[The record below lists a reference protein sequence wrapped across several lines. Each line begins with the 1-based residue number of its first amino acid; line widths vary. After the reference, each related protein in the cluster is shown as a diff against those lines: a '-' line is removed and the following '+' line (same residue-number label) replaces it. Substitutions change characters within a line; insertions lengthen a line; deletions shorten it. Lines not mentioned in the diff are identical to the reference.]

1 MPMVTPSDL
10 VYAPPSAYHLG
21 VSHGTEQDEHYRKA
35 RRVFR
40 KEERIHLSEQRHVND
55 ERRHADMVAET
66 KCLRE
71 LRLARDAAKQEAS
84 AVRKP

>member
-1 MPMVTPSDL
+1 MHPGM
-10 VYAPPSAYHLG
+10 
-21 VSHGTEQDEHYRKA
+21 SHGTKQGFLR
-35 RRVFR
+35 
-40 KEERIHLSEQRHVND
+40 EERLPQSEQRVVD
-55 ERRHADMVAET
+55 EKRCHADMVAET

>member
-1 MPMVTPSDL
+1 
-10 VYAPPSAYHLG
+10 
-21 VSHGTEQDEHYRKA
+21 VSHGTKQDEHYRRA
-35 RRVFR
+35 RQAFR

-55 ERRHADMVAET
+55 ERPHADIVVKA